1 MRSLLPL
8 NSLRAFEAA
17 ARHTNFADAADELG
31 VTPAAVS
38 QHIQKLEAIIGAS
51 LFARTTRSVV
61 LTDRARQILPLVSE
75 GFESLDLAMKELM
88 TTRQKNVVTIS
99 ATPSFASCWLLPRL
113 EQFRQAHP
121 DITVHVD
128 ARSDHVDFQRDGV
141 DLSVRQ
147 GTGKYAGLTSELLI
161 PDRAFVVCHPRLLES
176 GSQPLEPEDLNRHT
190 LLHVDWKMQ
199 ARAAPTWQRWAELHS
214 IEGLNFEGGMRF
226 SMEEHAVKAAVAGMG
241 FALATQAFISDDLQ
255 ARRLVRALP
264 GTYDMPT
271 VFHHYL
277 VSPKSEGERRSV
289 RKIRDWLR
297 SEAALFNDASSDER
311 EGDIG

>member
-1 MRSLLPL
+1 MRGRLPL

-38 QHIQKLEAIIGAS
+38 QHIQKLEAIIGTS

-61 LTDRARQILPLVSE
+61 LTNRARQILPLVSE

-88 TTRQKNVVTIS
+88 TTRQRNVVTIS

-113 EQFRQAHP
+113 EKFRQAHP
-121 DITVHVD
+121 VITVHVD
-128 ARSDHVDFQRDGV
+128 ARSDHVDFQRDSV
-141 DLSVRQ
+141 DLAVRQ
-147 GTGKYAGLTSELLI
+147 GTGKYVGLKSELLI
-161 PDRAFVVCHPRLLES
+161 PDRALVVCHPRLMEDDS
-176 GSQPLEPEDLNRHT
+176 APLKPEDLGRHT
-190 LLHVDWKMQ
+190 LLHVDWKMK
-199 ARAAPTWQRWAELHS
+199 ARAAPTWQRWGEFHRNQ
-214 IEGLNFEGGMRF
+214 GLNFEGGMRF

-241 FALATQAFISDDLQ
+241 FALATQAFIADDL
-255 ARRLVRALP
+255 AAGRLVRALP
-264 GTYDMPT
+264 ENYDMPT

-277 VSPKSEGERRSV
+277 VSPKAEDERRSV

-297 SEAALFNDASSDER
+297 REAAMFNEARDSSDKP
-311 EGDIG
+311 